1 MRKFSNAIAAV
12 AAASLTLAAANAA
25 TYQWSFDPNVGSV
38 NHAGGTILSV
48 TTTYNDAT
56 DELSWYATFGAVPG
70 QPLLRTDGFTLA
82 ISPGPNPKNHP
93 GEMALFYFDAVG
105 PTPIMSVYG
114 YNAMNNQTSFNDGSN
129 AGGTQAPDRIFTS
142 QDDPTNVISD
152 IRAIDN
158 GDGTRTLGFTMD
170 ATNIID
176 HLPLHPDAQDPWTGA
191 SYGDHIGIWFHQQ
204 AGTTRSYNSN
214 GYLTSWGSRKQ
225 GWLDRNMETTVL
237 VPEPASIGLMVGGLI
252 VGAIRRRNAR

>member
-1 MRKFSNAIAAV
+1 MRKFLNGIAAV
-12 AAASLTLAAANAA
+12 SATSMMLAAADAA
-25 TYQWSFDPNVGSV
+25 TYQWSFDPNVGDV

-48 TTTYNDAT
+48 TTTYNDVT

-70 QPLLRTDGFTLA
+70 QPSQHTNGFTLA

-105 PTPIMSVYG
+105 PTPIMTVYG
-114 YNAMNNQTSFNDGSN
+114 YNAMNNQSSYYDGSN
-129 AGGTQAPDRIFTS
+129 ANNTQAPDRIFTS
-142 QDDPTNVISD
+142 LNDPTNMLTD

-176 HLPLHPDAQDPWTGA
+176 RVPLYPDPQDPWTGA
-191 SYGDHIGIWFHQQ
+191 SYGDHIGIWFHPQ
-204 AGTTRSYNSN
+204 AGTTRSYTNN
-214 GYLTSWGSRKQ
+214 YLSSWGSRTQ

-237 VPEPASIGLMVGGLI
+237 VPEPASLGLLIGGLA